1 VLAPGRWT
9 QGQRNSHRDSF
20 LASSAASEGRSLFT
34 ANKSGGTT
42 GAAAAFTGTFPSFD
56 PHQDEDD
63 DEGGDSDILLVEEEK
78 DREEDRRLGGH
89 AGGNGNLAALGDDA
103 TTRPSPSPFGAGNM
117 YDQEGDSGG
126 CEDPSEQ
133 LLERSAVMVAQ
144 MEMMRDDLEKM
155 RTDNAILLESLA
167 VAGDAIASAA
177 AALDDDDDGAII
189 IEGAPYE

>member
-1 VLAPGRWT
+1 
-9 QGQRNSHRDSF
+9 
-20 LASSAASEGRSLFT
+20 
-34 ANKSGGTT
+34 
-42 GAAAAFTGTFPSFD
+42 
-56 PHQDEDD
+56 
-63 DEGGDSDILLVEEEK
+63 
-78 DREEDRRLGGH
+78 
-89 AGGNGNLAALGDDA
+89 
-103 TTRPSPSPFGAGNM
+103 M